1 MRTANQLYKESGSE
15 LPFKEWLNE
24 QSKNGVLRD
33 YSTPQDKRL
42 SADGLGVEVFG
53 MDLKYILLGVAL
65 LGIGIYAYKKMKK

>member
-53 MDLKYILLGVAL
+53 MDLKHILLGVAL